1 MSSLGF
7 YILSKIATVI
17 TQPLS
22 LITLLLALFPAIHRR
37 QTRLAWWLFGASVS
51 MLWDLSTD
59 PIADLLTAP
68 LERPY
73 AQRTLPA
80 TVDAIV
86 VFGGCLDRR
95 TSVEEMRLSDAADR
109 LVKSVILARRYPD
122 ALLVF
127 SGARSATR
135 GDVSEGEL
143 LKRLAVQLG
152 IAPERIRVEPSAIN
166 TRGNA
171 LECRRIVEQESV
183 SSFLLVTSA
192 THMRRSMASFAKV
205 GLTPIPYAVD
215 FRSHPGTW
223 TGFSLLPDPDTLAV
237 STSALHE
244 YLGLL
249 AYRLRGYV

>member
-1 MSSLGF
+1 MAF

-22 LITLLLALFPAIHRR
+22 LTILLMALFPLLHRR
-37 QTRLAWWLFGASVS
+37 QTRLAWWLFGASVA
-51 MLWDLSTD
+51 MLWALSTD
-59 PIADLLTAP
+59 PVADILTAP
-68 LERPY
+68 LERPF
-73 AQRTLPA
+73 AQRTLPR

-95 TSVEEMRLSDAADR
+95 TSEEEMRLSDAADR

-127 SGARSATR
+127 SGARDITGRA
-135 GDVSEGEL
+135 VSEGEL

-152 IAPERIRVEPSAIN
+152 IAPERVRVEPNAIN
-166 TRGNA
+166 TRSNA
-171 LECRRIVEQESV
+171 VECKRIIEQEKIT
-183 SSFLLVTSA
+183 SFLLVTSG
-192 THMRRSMASFAKV
+192 THMRRSMASFARV

-215 FRSHPGTW
+215 LRSHLGTW

-237 STSALHE
+237 STGAIHE